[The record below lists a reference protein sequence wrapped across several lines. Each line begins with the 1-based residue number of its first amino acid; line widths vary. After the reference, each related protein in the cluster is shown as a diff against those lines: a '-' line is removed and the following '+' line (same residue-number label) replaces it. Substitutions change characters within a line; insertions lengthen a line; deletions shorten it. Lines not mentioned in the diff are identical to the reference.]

1 MKTVTST
8 QMREIEVRAMR
19 DFAISELIL
28 MENAGRSIADAVE
41 SVFLSKDISKKKR
54 ICIFCGGG
62 NNGGDGMAAARH
74 LHNRNYDPEIILLKS
89 PEILRDISLTNFAT
103 AEKSGIPI
111 RMFQPGI
118 ELHNCGLIIDSLLG
132 TGIKGSIR
140 EPYLSAIEFINA
152 LNVHVISVDVP
163 SGMCA
168 DTGEV
173 IETAVKADLT
183 VTMGIVKSGLV
194 TAIAKK
200 FVGEIHIADIG
211 LPRILIP

>member
-1 MKTVTST
+1 
-8 QMREIEVRAMR
+8 
-19 DFAISELIL
+19 
-28 MENAGRSIADAVE
+28 
-41 SVFLSKDISKKKR
+41 
-54 ICIFCGGG
+54 
-62 NNGGDGMAAARH
+62 
-74 LHNRNYDPEIILLKS
+74 
-89 PEILRDISLTNFAT
+89 
-103 AEKSGIPI
+103 
-111 RMFQPGI
+111 MFQPGI